1 MFRLFHGLIS
11 KMSLMQ
17 VLVGIKS
24 MLLDLGSVV
33 NWVSQRVGLTQL
45 IFLKLLVD
53 WKMPKL

>member
-1 MFRLFHGLIS
+1 MCRMFYGLTC

-24 MLLDLGSVV
+24 MPLGRGSVV

-53 WKMPKL
+53 